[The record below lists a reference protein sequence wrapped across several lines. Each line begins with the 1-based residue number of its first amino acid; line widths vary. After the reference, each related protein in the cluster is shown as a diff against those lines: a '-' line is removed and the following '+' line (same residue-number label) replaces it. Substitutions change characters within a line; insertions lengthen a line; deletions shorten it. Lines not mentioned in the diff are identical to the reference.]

1 MTHAADIIS
10 SPRLLLGPGPSMVHP
25 RVLRAM
31 ATPPVGHMD
40 PQFFAIMDETQA
52 LLRPLF
58 QTTNRLT
65 FTLPG
70 TGSAGMEAALLNF
83 LEAGDSAL
91 ICVAGFF
98 AERMVEIAGRAT
110 TDVRRVDAPW
120 GQPIRP
126 EQVEEAL
133 RARPAKM
140 VAIVHGET
148 STGVRQPLA
157 EIAEIAH
164 RYGALLLVDT
174 VASLGGVEMSVDEIG
189 VDICYTGSQKCLSV
203 PPGLAPITI
212 SPRAEEVLRARKTK
226 VQTWYL
232 DLTLIQKYWATD
244 RAYHHTGPIN
254 MQYAMLEGLRMVA
267 DEGLPARFQRH
278 AAAAQMLWDGL
289 EALGLKLFVPVENR
303 LATLTTVVVPDGVD
317 DVAVR
322 RQLLLDY
329 NIEIAAGLGQYKG
342 KLWRVGL
349 MGYSARPENVATLL
363 GVLARLLPR

>member
-1 MTHAADIIS
+1 MMHAADIIS

-40 PQFFAIMDETQA
+40 PQFFAIMDETQD

-91 ICVAGFF
+91 ICVAGFY

-133 RARPAKM
+133 RATAGQARRYCPRRNVDRRAPT
-140 VAIVHGET
+140 AGRH
-148 STGVRQPLA
+148 
-157 EIAEIAH
+157 AEIAH
-164 RYGALLLVDT
+164 RYRRVTLSRYRRFPRRCGDARRSDRRRHLLHRL
-174 VASLGGVEMSVDEIG
+174 AEMPQRPARPCTDH
-189 VDICYTGSQKCLSV
+189 DQ
-203 PPGLAPITI
+203 PA
-212 SPRAEEVLRARKTK
+212 RQEVLRAR
-226 VQTWYL
+226 QDQGA
-232 DLTLIQKYWATD
+232 DLVSRSDAHREILGY
-244 RAYHHTGPIN
+244 RS
-254 MQYAMLEGLRMVA
+254 
-267 DEGLPARFQRH
+267 GLPPHRADQH
-278 AAAAQMLWDGL
+278 AICHAGGVAHGRRRGAACPLRAS
-289 EALGLKLFVPVENR
+289 
-303 LATLTTVVVPDGVD
+303 
-317 DVAVR
+317 R
-322 RQLLLDY
+322 RRR
-329 NIEIAAGLGQYKG
+329 A
-342 KLWRVGL
+342 
-349 MGYSARPENVATLL
+349 
-363 GVLARLLPR
+363 